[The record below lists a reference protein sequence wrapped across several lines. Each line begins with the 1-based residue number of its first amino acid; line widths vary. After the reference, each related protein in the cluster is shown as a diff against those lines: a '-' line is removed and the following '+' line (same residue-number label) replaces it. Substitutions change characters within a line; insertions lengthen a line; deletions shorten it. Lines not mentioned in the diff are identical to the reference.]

1 MRTPA
6 TSHGT
11 AHETCSPLSMG
22 PSHWP
27 TAIASSSTARKVSA
41 PKRQAPANSNITM
54 NRTPSTGNAPDE
66 PHGARRCAAAS
77 LTGKKG
83 I

>member
-1 MRTPA
+1 MLA
-6 TSHGT
+6 S
-11 AHETCSPLSMG
+11 SQG

-54 NRTPSTGNAPDE
+54 NRTPSTGTRLTNPTVRA
-66 PHGARRCAAAS
+66 GCAAAS
-77 LTGKKG
+77 LTNKKG
-83 I
+83 T